1 MYTTDEKRNMDRKD
15 EQRLPSYFLRI
26 TKERAMDSNRIKD
39 IDARHGTQDENG
51 NGARDAA
58 MLKMGKEV
66 QDLAGGSRENERGA
80 HKNGRTREGARNG
93 MRGGARPGAG
103 RPRGDSRMIS
113 FRAPGAL
120 ADELEKVENRTE
132 FIKKSIA
139 EALLKKERVLKIAET
154 EENLEQGGISVTDIR
169 RGWKTETGGG
179 IESGKKSER
188 AEDIGRIGD
197 VIPAGKVAHVN
208 IPFFD
213 IRVVA
218 GFPVPLDNDE
228 KSQDIDLIRML
239 CPHPEASYLIRV
251 NGDSMID
258 AGVLSGDIVIVDKSN
273 RNPSPREIAMCEL
286 NGEYTLKHFRIED
299 GQGWLV
305 PANPDYP
312 RIRISSEDDFS
323 VWGTV
328 TFIIHKPRD

>member
-1 MYTTDEKRNMDRKD
+1 
-15 EQRLPSYFLRI
+15 
-26 TKERAMDSNRIKD
+26 MDSNRIKD

-58 MLKMGKEV
+58 IRKMGKEV

-139 EALLKKERVLKIAET
+139 EALLLKKERVLKIAEA
-154 EENLEQGGISVTDIR
+154 EENLEQGGTSVTDIR
-169 RGWKTETGGG
+169 RGWKTETRGG
-179 IESGKKSER
+179 IESGKKSEW

-286 NGEYTLKHFRIED
+286 NGEYTLKHFRMED

-312 RIRISSEDDFS
+312 RIRISPEDDFS

>member
-1 MYTTDEKRNMDRKD
+1 
-15 EQRLPSYFLRI
+15 
-26 TKERAMDSNRIKD
+26 MDSNRIKD
-39 IDARHGTQDENG
+39 IDARHGMQDENG
-51 NGARDAA
+51 NGARDTA
-58 MLKMGKEV
+58 MRKTGKEA
-66 QDLAGGSRENERGA
+66 QGLAGDRRETSRENERGA
-80 HKNGRTREGARNG
+80 REGGRTRRWVTNGA
-93 MRGGARPGAG
+93 RGGARPGAG

-113 FRAPGAL
+113 FRAPVAL
-120 ADELEKVENRTE
+120 ADRLDEVENRTE
-132 FIKKSIA
+132 FIKESIA
-139 EALLKKERVLKIAET
+139 KALREKEFGIA
-154 EENLEQGGISVTDIR
+154 
-169 RGWKTETGGG
+169 K
-179 IESGKKSER
+179 
-188 AEDIGRIGD
+188 IGD
-197 VIPAGKVAHVN
+197 VMPAGKVAHVN

-286 NGEYTLKHFRIED
+286 NGEYTLKHFRMED

-312 RIRISSEDDFS
+312 RIRISPEDDFS

>member
-1 MYTTDEKRNMDRKD
+1 
-15 EQRLPSYFLRI
+15 
-26 TKERAMDSNRIKD
+26 MDSNRIKD

-51 NGARDAA
+51 NGARGAA
-58 MLKMGKEV
+58 MRKMGKEV

-80 HKNGRTREGARNG
+80 HKNGKTREGARNG

-120 ADELEKVENRTE
+120 ADELEKVENRTK

-139 EALLKKERVLKIAET
+139 EALLKNLKKERVLKIAEA

-169 RGWKTETGGG
+169 RGWKTKTGGE
-179 IESGKKSER
+179 IESGKKSEW

-258 AGVLSGDIVIVDKSN
+258 AGVFSGDIVIVDKSN

-286 NGEYTLKHFRIED
+286 NGEYTLKHFRMED

-312 RIRISSEDDFS
+312 RIRISPDDDFS